1 MGLNDKQ
8 ATVDCNQPGDPEAEK
23 RRAPN
28 PRYCQAMVGNT
39 PADDRHYFD
48 ERFEGLTVAE
58 GRTNAENGVELE
70 LAGSEFENCTF
81 VSCDLTEA
89 VLRGARFQD
98 CRFERCE
105 LPMVDLTQVALRTVT
120 FDNCR
125 MTGVDFSP
133 LARDPL
139 GVEASFSSCDLRFA
153 LFRRLD
159 LKGFEFEGCLLGRAA
174 FEKCDLAGV
183 AFDGSDLQGCRFEE
197 CDLTSADL
205 RSARNYLISPL
216 SNKMTGM
223 RVALPEALGLL
234 AALDVVVE

>member
-1 MGLNDKQ
+1 MSGH
-8 ATVDCNQPGDPEAEK
+8 
-23 RRAPN
+23 
-28 PRYCQAMVGNT
+28 T
-39 PADDRHYFD
+39 PADDRRYYD
-48 ERFEGLTVAE
+48 ERFESLTATELQTDAADTAE
-58 GRTNAENGVELE
+58 LS

-81 VSCDLTEA
+81 VSCNLTEA

-105 LPMVDLTQVALRTVT
+105 LPMVDLTQVALRNVT
-120 FDNCR
+120 FDSCR
-125 MTGVDFSP
+125 LTGVDFTP

-159 LKGFEFEGCLLGRAA
+159 LTGFDFEGCLLNRAA
-174 FEKCDLAGV
+174 FEKCDLSGV
-183 AFDGSDLQGCRFEE
+183 PFDSSDLQGCLIEE
-197 CDLTSADL
+197 CDLTNADL
-205 RSARNYLISPL
+205 RGARNYLISPL
-216 SNKMTGM
+216 SNKIAGM